1 MKIDLNSNLTKNKV
15 RTLNGFKLV
24 MYKLLS
30 MMPFEEITV
39 DKLCKEAEYPR
50 ATFYNYF
57 QDKYDLLEYCF
68 INIANELNIEFTH
81 QGEENEMLFSYFDRI
96 YEFSS
101 NNIDQIKKIL
111 IFNKED
117 SYLFS
122 SFRSFLSLKMK
133 MIFKDCDYAQNK
145 HLPKDLLSE
154 HYANT
159 LFLVWKWAFIMDK
172 SCTKSEALKYL
183 ESLIGNIN

>member
-1 MKIDLNSNLTKNKV
+1 MKIDLHSNLTKNKL
-15 RTLNGFKLV
+15 RTLNSFKIE

-96 YEFSS
+96 YEFSN
-101 NNIDQIKKIL
+101 NNIDQIKKSLYIIRKIL
-111 IFNKED
+111 ICF
-117 SYLFS
+117 
-122 SFRSFLSLKMK
+122 
-133 MIFKDCDYAQNK
+133 Q
-145 HLPKDLLSE
+145 
-154 HYANT
+154 
-159 LFLVWKWAFIMDK
+159 V
-172 SCTKSEALKYL
+172 L
-183 ESLIGNIN
+183 EVF